1 MAKLPTPDFDEM
13 ISNAEQAARL
23 LKSIANANRLV
34 ILCSLLQQ
42 EMTVTELNKLVP
54 LSQSALSQ
62 HLAVLRREGLVTTRK
77 ESLLV
82 WYRLASPEV
91 EAILSTLYQ
100 LYCDEPN
107 PAT

>member
-1 MAKLPTPDFDEM
+1 M